1 MLVLAPALALEWA
14 PLAFAWATQSKAIT
28 MQRAAELVIMIIIT
42 VLNLAR
48 RGSNLALGPK

>member
-1 MLVLAPALALEWA
+1 
-14 PLAFAWATQSKAIT
+14 